1 MVNFMNKL
9 KLLIC
14 VVSVV
19 SLSACSSTSEY
30 KAVYGEIKQESALDV
45 PPGLDQP
52 EENANQLPEQQVAS
66 GYYSEYTSSQGQ
78 QKQSDFLT
86 TYKGMHFVRDGRL
99 YWVEVNDY
107 PEKVW
112 PDLRNFF
119 NKIGLKINFEQPQL
133 GLMQTEWKE
142 NKVDA
147 PTGGWLSGLFGRL
160 TSSGILDS
168 YRARL
173 EFDEEKV
180 ITRVFISH
188 RGMREVVEGED
199 NNIDV
204 VLTKW
209 VPRDPDPELEIEMLM
224 RFMAFRGVDEKI
236 AKEEVEKVKNIQ
248 RAELVK
254 SEDTIALKVNDVF
267 PRTWRHVG
275 LALDRMGVLV
285 EDRNRSAGVY
295 YITLPDTFVIKQDS
309 GFFSAFTDGAVKPSM
324 DKYLLSIED
333 KGDTSMVLVKARGPA
348 GDDLRMVTEK
358 ILTEIQNNIL

>member
-1 MVNFMNKL
+1 MVNFMKKL
-9 KLLIC
+9 KLLIF

-19 SLSACSSTSEY
+19 SLSACSSTSDY
-30 KAVYGEIKQESALDV
+30 KAVYGEIEQQKALDM

-52 EENANQLPEQQVAS
+52 DDNGNKLPEQLATS

-78 QKQSDFLT
+78 RKQGDYLKP
-86 TYKGMHFVRDGRL
+86 YEGVRFVRDGSL
-99 YWVEVNDY
+99 YWLEINDY

-112 PDLRNFF
+112 PDLRTFF
-119 NKIGLKINFEQPQL
+119 NKLGLKITFEQPQL

-142 NKVDA
+142 NRIDA
-147 PTGGWLSGLFGRL
+147 TTGWLSGLFGWL
-160 TSSGILDS
+160 TSSEILDS

-173 EFDEEKV
+173 EFDEEKI

-209 VPRDPDPELEIEMLM
+209 VPRESDPELEIELLM

-236 AKEEVEKVKNIQ
+236 AKEEVEKVKSIK
-248 RAELVK
+248 RTELVK
-254 SEDTIALKVNDVF
+254 TDDTLALKVNEVF
-267 PRTWRHVG
+267 PRTWRHVA

-285 EDRNRSAGVY
+285 EDRNRTAGVY
-295 YITLPDTFVIKQDS
+295 YITLPETFNIRNES
-309 GFFSAFTDGAVKPSM
+309 GFFSAFTDGVIKPST

-333 KGDTSMVLVKARGPA
+333 KGDTSMVFVKARGEVGA
-348 GDDLRMVTEK
+348 DLQQVTEK
-358 ILTEIQNNIL
+358 ILTDIQDNIL